1 MSVSTRKVRKV
12 HIQQDRLWA
21 DMMSTA
27 RFGAFGET
35 GMRRL
40 ALSEEDRQVRDWF
53 VAECRALGCTIDI
66 DRIGNLFA
74 TYPGRDPNLAPIAMG
89 SHLDTQPAGGRFDGI
104 LGVLAGVELLR
115 ALQDAGVRPAHPITV
130 IVWTNEEGSRFAP
143 AMMGSGVYCGAH
155 SLETVAATCDKSG
168 VSVAQALDTIGYAGD
183 REPGFMPFAAYLELH
198 IEQGPVLE
206 AQNLEIGVVEAVQGV
221 CWLDIKVPGVEAHA
235 GGRPMTMREDALVAA
250 SKIVLAVEA
259 VAARHAPGVGTVGYI
274 SAGPNSRNVIPGS
287 VSLEVDL
294 RHPTDAGLTAL
305 ETELTAEVRRI
316 APEAQVHRVWLK
328 PPVRFDAHIVDV
340 VAACTEALGFSARR
354 MVSGAGH
361 DAAHVA
367 GLAPSAMIFIPSY
380 LGLSHNVREYSSPE
394 QCANGATVLLDAVLE
409 LDERLSADAP
419 SN

>member
-168 VSVAQALDTIGYAGD
+168 VSVAQALDAIGYAGD

-206 AQNLEIGVVEAVQGV
+206 AQNLEIGVVEAVQGF
-221 CWLDIKVPGVEAHA
+221 A
-235 GGRPMTMREDALVAA
+235 GWTSKCPA
-250 SKIVLAVEA
+250 SKPMPVAV
-259 VAARHAPGVGTVGYI
+259 P
-274 SAGPNSRNVIPGS
+274 
-287 VSLEVDL
+287 
-294 RHPTDAGLTAL
+294 
-305 ETELTAEVRRI
+305 
-316 APEAQVHRVWLK
+316 
-328 PPVRFDAHIVDV
+328 
-340 VAACTEALGFSARR
+340 
-354 MVSGAGH
+354 
-361 DAAHVA
+361 
-367 GLAPSAMIFIPSY
+367 
-380 LGLSHNVREYSSPE
+380 
-394 QCANGATVLLDAVLE
+394 
-409 LDERLSADAP
+409 
-419 SN
+419 

>member
-1 MSVSTRKVRKV
+1 MSALTSMGRKAS
-12 HIQQDRLWA
+12 IQPDRLWA
-21 DMMSTA
+21 DLMSTA

-53 VAECRALGCTIDI
+53 VGECRALGCTIDI
-66 DRIGNLFA
+66 DRIGNIFA
-74 TYPGRDPNLAPIAMG
+74 TYPGRNANLAPIAMG

-115 ALQDAGVRPAHPITV
+115 ALHDAQIPPAHPITV

-155 SLETVAATCDKSG
+155 KLETVAATCDKSG
-168 VSVAQALDTIGYAGD
+168 VSVAQALDAIGYAGD
-183 REPGFMPFAAYLELH
+183 REPGFMPFSAYLELH

-206 AQNLEIGVVEAVQGV
+206 AENIEIGIVEAVQGV

-235 GGRPMTMREDALVAA
+235 GGRPMTMREDALIAA
-250 SKIVLAVEA
+250 SKIVLAVET
-259 VAARHAPGVGTVGYI
+259 VASRHAPGVGTVGYI

-294 RHPTDAGLTAL
+294 RHPTDAGLDAL
-305 ETELTAEVRRI
+305 ETELIAEVRRVSPGAEI
-316 APEAQVHRVWLK
+316 RRVWLK
-328 PPVRFDAHIVDV
+328 PPVSFDPRIVDV
-340 VAACTEALGFSARR
+340 VAARTEALGYSARR

-394 QCANGATVLLDAVLE
+394 QCAKGATVLLDAVLD
-409 LDERLSADAP
+409 LDERLLADTCGH
-419 SN
+419 